1 MSGPPG
7 ADPSGP
13 GPRFDW
19 AQLHRRLARTVELLA
34 QPVVSAETRS
44 RVLRQRAHAA
54 ARESAA
60 DEDAAARIQ
69 VVEFLMAY
77 EHYAVETR
85 WVHEVVALRDL
96 TSLPGAPG
104 FVAGLVNVRGRIV
117 SVVDLKV
124 FFDLPAKGLPDL
136 NRVLIVG
143 DEAIEFG
150 LLVDAVVGVAQLRPD
165 QLQPA
170 LPTMTGVREEYLRGL
185 TPERIAVLDGA
196 RILTDPRI
204 VVRQAPP

>member
-1 MSGPPG
+1 MSGPPS

-19 AQLHRRLARTVELLA
+19 AQLHRRLARNAERLA
-34 QPVVSAETRS
+34 EPVVSAETRL
-44 RVLRQRAHAA
+44 RVLRERARAA

-60 DEDAAARIQ
+60 DDDPAARIQ
-69 VVEFLMAY
+69 VVEFLLAY
-77 EHYAVETR
+77 ERYAVETS

-96 TSLPGAPG
+96 TPLPGAPA
-104 FVAGLVNVRGRIV
+104 FVAGLINVRGRIV

-143 DEAIEFG
+143 NDTLEFG
-150 LLVDAVVGVAQLRPD
+150 LLVDAVAGVAHLRLD

-170 LPTMTGVREEYLRGL
+170 LPTLTGVREEYLRGL
-185 TPERIAVLDGA
+185 TPERLAVLDAA
-196 RILTDPRI
+196 RILADPRI